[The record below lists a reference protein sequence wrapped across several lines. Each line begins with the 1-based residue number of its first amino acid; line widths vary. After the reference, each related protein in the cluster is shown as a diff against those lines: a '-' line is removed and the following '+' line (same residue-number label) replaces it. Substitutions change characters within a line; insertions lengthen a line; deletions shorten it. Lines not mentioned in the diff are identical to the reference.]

1 MKNVF
6 FAGRDRPRG
15 GFREWAFTLIE
26 LLVVIA
32 IIAILAGLLLP
43 ALAKAK
49 TKAQGIMCLNNHKQL
64 ALAWILYADDN
75 GDKLAGNLDGG
86 TGAQTAVGSNDCWCT
101 GWLDISGGIPSGA
114 NTNKSLLMNSQL
126 RKFSQTPGIYKCPA
140 DRSLSRGKTGQ
151 PRVRSISMNSY
162 VGLRY
167 QRPPYGS
174 AANYYS
180 SAPDAGAYTALY
192 WQFRKY
198 SEMLNPGPAKTWV
211 LLDEREDGINDGWFA
226 VDMGAYDPIRPTAYT
241 IVDFPAS
248 YHNRA
253 GGFSFA
259 DGHSEIKKW
268 QDSRTTPNLKFGQA
282 LPLGQASPKN
292 PDVAWLQ
299 ERTSSKTKN
308 PTR

>member
-1 MKNVF
+1 MKSVIF
-6 FAGRDRPRG
+6 SRRSYPRG
-15 GFREWAFTLIE
+15 AARLLAFTLIE

-75 GDKLAGNLDGG
+75 ADKLAGNLDGG
-86 TGAQTAVGSNDCWCT
+86 TGAQTSAGSNDCWCT
-101 GWLDISGGIPSGA
+101 GWLDFAGGQPNGA
-114 NTNKSLLMNSQL
+114 DTNKDLILNSQL
-126 RKFSQTPGIYKCPA
+126 GKYSRAPGIYKCPA
-140 DRSLSRGKTGQ
+140 DRSLSRGKMGQ
-151 PRVRSISMNSY
+151 SRVRSISMNAY

-167 QRPPYGS
+167 PRTDK
-174 AANYYS
+174 ANYNNN
-180 SAPDAGAYTALY
+180 APDAGAYTSGY
-192 WQFRKY
+192 WQFRNY
-198 SEMLNPGPAKTWV
+198 AGLLNPGPSKTWV
-211 LLDEREDGINDGWFA
+211 FLDEREDGINDGWFA
-226 VDMGAYDPIRPTAYT
+226 VDMGSYDPIKPGAYT

-253 GGFSFA
+253 GGFSFT

-268 QDSRTTPNLKFGQA
+268 QNGKTTPNLKFGTP
-282 LPLGQASPKN
+282 LPLGQGSPN
-292 PDVAWLQ
+292 NVDVAWIQ
-299 ERTSSKTKN
+299 ERTSSKVRN